1 MLPNICV
8 LSPEF
13 NNSAD
18 KVADGGGSS
27 PQSVSFTLLRF
38 IRLVSSP
45 SRPIMVSQSE
55 IEFSLSTPL
64 FCLSVQKELTEFLHL
79 IPSLQLFLDDL
90 QWADDTALDVIHTFL
105 SDTMGCCMFF
115 VGTYRDNEVQI
126 GHAVFDL
133 MENLEISNVP
143 TNKVTLTGLDQENL
157 NEIISDALCLY
168 PRICKT
174 LSDIVFQKTKGNPF
188 FVLKFMESLLSR
200 GLLQYDSG
208 QKRWFWSEDKILAEE
223 ITDNVLHLLSSRM
236 NGLSEDM
243 QLLLKVMACFGT
255 STNELVISY
264 LSESPGYLGV
274 RKGLEGAVGDGYVK
288 EDTEGKFIFVHDKVR
303 EAAYNL
309 IPESEKKQVSV
320 CIVFASCLH
329 WAFFLLLKYCFMQC
343 SVSRKLG

>member
-1 MLPNICV
+1 M
-8 LSPEF
+8 
-13 NNSAD
+13 
-18 KVADGGGSS
+18 
-27 PQSVSFTLLRF
+27 
-38 IRLVSSP
+38 
-45 SRPIMVSQSE
+45 
-55 IEFSLSTPL
+55 
-64 FCLSVQKELTEFLHL
+64 

-90 QWADDTALDVIHTFL
+90 QWADETALDVIRTFL

-126 GHAVFDL
+126 GHGVFDL

-143 TNKVTLTGLDQENL
+143 TTKVTLTGLEEENL
-157 NEIISDALCLY
+157 NEMISDALCLF
-168 PRICKT
+168 PRIT
-174 LSDIVFQKTKGNPF
+174 NSLSDVVFQKTKGNPL

-208 QKRWFWSEDKILAEE
+208 RKRWLWSEDKILAEE

-243 QLLLKVMACFGT
+243 QMLLKVMASFGT

-264 LSESPGYLGV
+264 LSESPEYLGV
-274 RKGLEGAVGDGYVK
+274 RKGLEGAVSDGYVK

-309 IPESEKKQVSV
+309 IPDSDKKQVCV
-320 CIVFASCLH
+320 CSIVSFHVA
-329 WAFFLLLKYCFMQC
+329 
-343 SVSRKLG
+343 LGHFISN